1 MSPLRSPCHVR
12 DAGWLLIRLILV
24 AGLLLACSAPL
35 GSQPTPTRLSFAC
48 RQSDLALFS
57 ALAEQFHAE
66 NPAIFISVKPWPDA
80 IFQASADQ
88 AGQQG
93 AVRQLAAR
101 ADAFMWFSQ
110 AAETGA
116 QGVLKDLSALA
127 DTEQHGN
134 LDPAD
139 AARAVQIG
147 SGGKIWGLPA
157 GLDPFI
163 LLYAPAA
170 FSEAGLPEPDLNW
183 RWDDL
188 LVSAQKLTRTDA
200 SDAVRY
206 GFSDYE
212 LDAMISVV
220 ASKSSGAAGNVAGGV
235 ETQLGALRWY
245 ADLALVHGVMPN
257 PAGQQLFNP
266 ISLVQSDQTA
276 MVVSPASL
284 WLQSAA
290 TDRKTLRIAPLP
302 EVNVAQA
309 YGYFISAG
317 SAHPDAGYLWISY
330 LADRAQMRDLVPTRL
345 VQLASWGRSAGLDAQ
360 ELSAVATTVQRLLIP
375 PPSTADAAAL
385 KQAAALILEGH
396 EMGAARMGLLQ
407 SQESQVALPTVE
419 LFSVE
424 AAPETETIQIVF
436 ATPAYNP
443 PAYAALI
450 ETFERAN
457 PGLGVKIVNALDA
470 NYSSGSPDALL
481 PQKTV
486 DCFVGVAPQRNQLAA
501 YRSAVL
507 HLQPLVEAD
516 WTFPWADYFP
526 HALAQLTFEDGLWGI
541 PAGIQPWVLWYD
553 RSIFDRAQVAYPDAA
568 WTWDDLLDAA
578 LRLASQ
584 GEAGDTYGFLLNPF
598 LSSATLLEEMV
609 GVPLLDSTVTPLRP
623 RFTEPTSREAALRL
637 QALVHAKVVP
647 LRQPGVADG
656 QLFFDLVRSNRL
668 AMWRGTA
675 MAVSPQPDGPQQPA
689 PLPHGLQSQ
698 SCYDYADSP
707 TWAYYINAQSQH
719 VQASWLWVRFL
730 ADQLPI
736 ANYLTPRRSLL
747 ASDAFRAQVGAEAQ
761 AVYQAAADCQPATA
775 TKPLEAAPPHA
786 WRAKIWLAQALDAV
800 IWQDADADV
809 ELAAAQ
815 HKAEAYLACY
825 QTCPDPADVNCAHTC
840 MIATDPATG
849 TLFVNP

>member
-1 MSPLRSPCHVR
+1 MSIHGSIRS
-12 DAGWLLIRLILV
+12 AWYFGGLLISLV
-24 AGLLLACSAPL
+24 LVVNLLACSAPSE
-35 GSQPTPTRLSFAC
+35 SQPTPTRLSFAC

-57 ALAEQFHAE
+57 ALAEQFHTE
-66 NPAIFISVKPWPDA
+66 NPTIFISVKPWPDA

-88 AGQQG
+88 AGQQV
-93 AVRQLAAR
+93 AVRQLAAW

-116 QGVLKDLSALA
+116 QGVLKDLSSLA
-127 DTEQHGN
+127 DTEQHAEP
-134 LDPAD
+134 DRTD
-139 AARAVQIG
+139 AARAAQIG

-157 GLDPFI
+157 GLDPFV

-170 FSEAGLPEPDLNW
+170 FSESGLPEPGMNW
-183 RWDDL
+183 SWDDL
-188 LVSAQKLTRTDA
+188 LASAQKLTRTDA
-200 SDAVRY
+200 SGAVRY

-212 LDAMISVV
+212 LDAVISVV
-220 ASKSSGAAGNVAGGV
+220 ASKSSGAASNVAGDV

-245 ADLALVHGVMPN
+245 ADLALAQGVMPN

-266 ISLVQSDQTA
+266 ISLVQNDQTA

-284 WLQSAA
+284 WLQSVA
-290 TDRKTLRIAPLP
+290 TDRRALRIAPLP
-302 EVNVAQA
+302 DVNVAQA

-317 SAHPDAGYLWISY
+317 SAHPDAAYLWISY
-330 LADRAQMRDLVPTRL
+330 LADRAQMRDLVPARL
-345 VQLASWGRSAGLDAQ
+345 VQLDSWGRSAGLDAQ
-360 ELSAVATTVQRLLIP
+360 ELSAVATMVQRLLIP

-385 KQAAALILEGH
+385 KQATTLILEGQKTD
-396 EMGAARMGLLQ
+396 AARMALLQ

-419 LFSVE
+419 PFSVKT
-424 AAPETETIQIVF
+424 APETETIQIVF

-457 PGLGVKIVNALDA
+457 PGLSVKIVNALDA

-481 PQKTV
+481 SQKTV
-486 DCFVGVAPQRNQLAA
+486 DCFVGVAPQRNQIAA

-516 WTFPWADYFP
+516 RTFPWVDYFP

-541 PAGIQPWVLWYD
+541 PAGIQPWVLWSD
-553 RSIFDRAQVAYPDAA
+553 RSIFDRAQMAYPNAA

-578 LRLASQ
+578 QRLASQ
-584 GEAGDTYGFLLNPF
+584 DEDGDAYGFLLDPF

-609 GVPLLDSTVTPLRP
+609 GVPLLDNAFAPPRLR
-623 RFTEPTSREAALRL
+623 FNEPTSREAVLRL
-637 QALVHAKVVP
+637 QALVHARVVP
-647 LRQPGVADG
+647 LRKPGADS

-668 AMWRGTA
+668 AMWRGSA
-675 MAVSPQPDGPQQPA
+675 MAVPPQPDGPLQPA

-730 ADQLPI
+730 ADQLPV

-747 ASDAFRAQVGAEAQ
+747 ASDTFRDQVGAEAQ
-761 AVYQAAADCQPATA
+761 AVYMAAANCQPATSA
-775 TKPLEAAPPHA
+775 SSLETAMPHA
-786 WRAKIWLAQALDAV
+786 WRARIWLAQALDAV
-800 IWQDADADV
+800 IWQDADADT

-815 HKAEAYLACY
+815 HTAEAYLACY
-825 QTCPDPADVNCAHTC
+825 QACPDPADVNCAHAC
-840 MIATDPATG
+840 MIATDPATEK
-849 TLFVNP
+849 LFVTP